1 MSAVHLGVDRFLE
14 LPEARNKA
22 LGLVTNAT
30 GFTSTGVPTWRA
42 FLERRLRVAA
52 LFGPEHGF
60 RGEAQDAVQVVDE
73 EFRGIPVYSLY
84 GSRLRPTPEM
94 LRPLDAVVYD
104 IQDVGCRYYTYLY
117 TLAYVMEACEKA
129 GAEVIVLDRPNP
141 IRADRVEGTAISA
154 AFDSFVGGYGLS
166 PRYGMTV
173 GEFAEY
179 LKGEYFSDVQLSV
192 IWMEGYD
199 RSSFFDET
207 GLPWPLP
214 SPNLPSLNTAILYPG
229 TCLLEGTNLSEGR
242 GTTRPF
248 EICGAPWLDGE
259 ILRERLA
266 AYDLPGVVFSSIF
279 FTPTFSKHAGLL
291 CRGVLVHVVDRSAVD
306 ALAVG
311 AAILREARRFD
322 RSAFEWR
329 ELWEGD
335 GYFFDRLAGGPALRE
350 RLEADAS
357 LEGLRAFLVSGAED
371 FEERRARYL
380 HYGSVV
386 DAST

>member
-42 FLERRLRVAA
+42 FLERGLRVAA

-73 EFRGIPVYSLY
+73 DFRGIPVYSLY

-117 TLAYVMEACEKA
+117 TLAYVMEACEEA

-179 LKGEYFSDVQLSV
+179 LKGEYFPDVQLSV

-199 RSSFFDET
+199 RSSFFDES

-386 DAST
+386 D